1 MNEGPFARRPGL
13 RAGAWVLATATAAL
27 LATACSAAGRATPP
41 AGGTTPQIFTMKL
54 VNDHPR
60 LDRGVLTY
68 TDLTTMQVRQTALF
82 NVQVTDVGRGPE
94 NTVFTRQLRGRL
106 AAPQDVPTGG
116 FVSVQ
121 IFCGSGLT
129 CTPRSEAARHEI
141 SGVGRSGTWAWDV
154 AATSPG
160 NSQITLTAIRYRGNT
175 QTVRTQTLV
184 AVGITVRTTPLYAM
198 QAAVDAR
205 KGTIAAAAAAVL
217 AAAGALGAV
226 LALRRRKGRRRASAR
241 HASLSSAE
249 TVTWPA
255 ISRPVSHPT
264 GPVSPLAGPVS
275 HPADPVSSP
284 AGPVS
289 WPAGPVSWPA
299 GSVSWPADPVSS
311 PPGPVSWPPGPVS
324 WPAGPVSPLA
334 GPVSPPAALAPAR
347 RAFTR
352 VAWHGRLRTIRP
364 GWPRMAWPGWLRKA
378 WLGWLLADLAVGVLA
393 LSLVRA
399 TTSKPPAFAI
409 AAAAVT
415 VVVVPL
421 YFLPAFVARL
431 RRVPDFPS
439 VAVINGVLGWTFFGW
454 VAALALALRDR
465 RPETARMSRTG
476 RVPSAYPARV
486 AGSGPGVHE
495 IQRRGAGVTL
505 VLWQTPDDSLTCQ
518 DPDDAWVSRWTYC
531 VSPGQDG
538 RPQFVLT
545 GERHG
550 CLAGTH
556 PGPQ

>member
-41 AGGTTPQIFTMKL
+41 VQGSTPQIFTMKL

-60 LDRGVLTY
+60 LDRGVLSY

-82 NVQVTDVGRGPE
+82 NVQVTDVGRGLE

-121 IFCGSGLT
+121 INCGSGLT
-129 CTPRSEAARHEI
+129 CTPRSEAARQEI

-160 NSQITLTAIRYRGNT
+160 NSRITLTAIRYRGTT
-175 QTVRTQTLV
+175 QAVRTQTFV
-184 AVGITVRTTPLYAM
+184 AVGITVRSTPVYAV

-205 KGTIAAAAAAVL
+205 KGTIAAAAMAML

-226 LALRRRKGRRRASAR
+226 LALRRRKGRRAASAR
-241 HASLSSAE
+241 HANLSSAE
-249 TVTWPA
+249 TVTWPS
-255 ISRPVSHPT
+255 ISRPVSPPT
-264 GPVSPLAGPVS
+264 GPGSWL
-275 HPADPVSSP
+275 

-289 WPAGPVSWPA
+289 WPAAAVSSPTGPVSWPA
-299 GSVSWPADPVSS
+299 A
-311 PPGPVSWPPGPVS
+311 
-324 WPAGPVSPLA
+324 
-334 GPVSPPAALAPAR
+334 PVSPPAGPAPAR
-347 RAFTR
+347 RVFAR
-352 VAWHGRLRTIRP
+352 MAWPPPLRTIRPGWPRQARP
-364 GWPRMAWPGWLRKA
+364 GWPRMAWPGSLRKA
-378 WLGWLLADLAVGVLA
+378 WLGWLVADLAVGALA

-409 AAAAVT
+409 AAAAVA

-421 YFLPAFVARL
+421 YFLPAFVAHL

-439 VAVINGVLGWTFFGW
+439 VAVINGILGWTFFGW

-465 RPETARMSRTG
+465 RPGTAGTSRTG
-476 RVPSAYPARV
+476 SAPSTYPARV
-486 AGSGPGVHE
+486 AGSGPVAHE
-495 IQRRGAGVTL
+495 IQRRGAGVTF
-505 VLWQTPDDSLTCQ
+505 VLWQTPDESLTCQ

-538 RPQFVLT
+538 QPQFVLT

-550 CLAGTH
+550 CLAGPH

>member
-1 MNEGPFARRPGL
+1 MNERPFARRPGL
-13 RAGAWVLATATAAL
+13 RAGAWVLAAASAAL

-41 AGGTTPQIFTMKL
+41 AGGSTPQIFTMKL

-68 TDLTTMQVRQTALF
+68 TDLTAMQVRQTALF

-121 IFCGSGLT
+121 IFCGSRLT
-129 CTPRSEAARHEI
+129 CTPRSEAARQEI

-154 AATSPG
+154 AARSPG

-184 AVGITVRTTPLYAM
+184 AVGITVRTTPLYAV

-217 AAAGALGAV
+217 AAGALGAV
-226 LALRRRKGRRRASAR
+226 LALRRRKGRRPASAR

-275 HPADPVSSP
+275 HPA
-284 AGPVS
+284 GPVS

-299 GSVSWPADPVSS
+299 D
-311 PPGPVSWPPGPVS
+311 PVS

-334 GPVSPPAALAPAR
+334 GPVSPPAAPAPAR
-347 RAFTR
+347 RAFAR
-352 VAWHGRLRTIRP
+352 VAWPGRLRTIRP

-378 WLGWLLADLAVGVLA
+378 WLGWLLADLAVGVIA

-409 AAAAVT
+409 AAAAVA

-439 VAVINGVLGWTFFGW
+439 VAVINGFLGWTFFGW

-465 RPETARMSRTG
+465 RPETARMSRAG
-476 RVPSAYPARV
+476 RVPSAYPTRV
-486 AGSGPGVHE
+486 VGSGPGVHE

>member
-1 MNEGPFARRPGL
+1 MNEGPFARRTGL
-13 RAGAWVLATATAAL
+13 RAGAWVLAAASAAL

-41 AGGTTPQIFTMKL
+41 VQGSSPQIFTMKL
-54 VNDHPR
+54 AHDHPR

-68 TDLTTMQVRQTALF
+68 TDLTTIQVRRTALF
-82 NVQVTDVGRGPE
+82 NVQVTDVGRGLE
-94 NTVFTRQLRGRL
+94 STAFTRQLRGRL

-116 FVSVQ
+116 VVSVQ
-121 IFCGSGLT
+121 ITCGSGLT
-129 CTPRSEAARHEI
+129 CTPRSAPGRQEI
-141 SGVGRSGTWAWDV
+141 FGVGRSGTWAWDV

-160 NSQITLTAIRYRGNT
+160 NSRILLTAIRYRGNS
-175 QTVRTQTLV
+175 QTVRTQALV
-184 AVGITVRTTPLYAM
+184 TVGITVRSTPLYAV

-205 KGTIAAAAAAVL
+205 KGTMAAAAAAAML

-241 HASLSSAE
+241 HANLSSAE

-255 ISRPVSHPT
+255 LSQLVPSPRGPASPPT
-264 GPVSPLAGPVS
+264 GPVSLPTGPESLPTGPVPPLGPASPPAGSVPPPTGPASRSMGPVPSSAGPVS
-275 HPADPVSSP
+275 
-284 AGPVS
+284 
-289 WPAGPVSWPA
+289 
-299 GSVSWPADPVSS
+299 
-311 PPGPVSWPPGPVS
+311 
-324 WPAGPVSPLA
+324 
-334 GPVSPPAALAPAR
+334 AR
-347 RAFTR
+347 RAFAR
-352 VAWHGRLRTIRP
+352 MAWRGRPRTTRP
-364 GWPRMAWPGWLRKA
+364 GSLRQAWPGWPRKA
-378 WLGWLLADLAVGVLA
+378 WLGWLAVDIAVGVLA
-393 LSLVRA
+393 LSIVRG

-409 AAAAVT
+409 AAAAVA
-415 VVVVPL
+415 VVVVPV
-421 YFLPAFVARL
+421 YFLPAFVAHV

-465 RPETARMSRTG
+465 RPETAVTPRAGSA
-476 RVPSAYPARV
+476 PPAYPAQV

-495 IQRRGAGVTL
+495 IQRRGADVTL

-550 CLAGTH
+550 CLVGPY
-556 PGPQ
+556 PGPAVSRPGGPPYSTGRTFSW